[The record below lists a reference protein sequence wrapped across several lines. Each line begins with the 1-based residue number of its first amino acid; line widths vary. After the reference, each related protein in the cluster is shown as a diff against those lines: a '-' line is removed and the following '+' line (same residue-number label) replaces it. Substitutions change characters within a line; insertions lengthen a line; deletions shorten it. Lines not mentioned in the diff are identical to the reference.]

1 MEVRRLA
8 VVKLIIIKLT
18 VIKQIIMKPMVN
30 QINHNKTGNSPC
42 MTFIGNFLFIKII
55 YSCFRRFINPLS
67 DSILQDRIRWEP
79 RTD

>member
-55 YSCFRRFINPLS
+55 SKIHKSAVRFYFAG
-67 DSILQDRIRWEP
+67 
-79 RTD
+79 

>member
-55 YSCFRRFINPLS
+55 YS
-67 DSILQDRIRWEP
+67 
-79 RTD
+79 